1 MCLGLVAWMGE
12 LNKRNTVNRPHPRLQ
27 QVENTE
33 KFIIMCRRIEV
44 YMFGV
49 NISSLHY
56 HEIQCGVF
64 HSFFLPHSFND
75 LTSCCMETL
84 VFFNMQVVCFKMNT
98 IHPVWYHTYKQPF
111 IRYTQSFTHTH
122 THTHIPEQ
130 MYFLPAAPLP
140 PLLPLSSLELLSIFL
155 PSVHGY
161 DLVFGRSCAHCITD
175 TNM

>member
-122 THTHIPEQ
+122 THTHSRANVFSTSSPSPPPSPP
-130 MYFLPAAPLP
+130 FLA
-140 PLLPLSSLELLSIFL
+140 
-155 PSVHGY
+155 
-161 DLVFGRSCAHCITD
+161 
-175 TNM
+175 